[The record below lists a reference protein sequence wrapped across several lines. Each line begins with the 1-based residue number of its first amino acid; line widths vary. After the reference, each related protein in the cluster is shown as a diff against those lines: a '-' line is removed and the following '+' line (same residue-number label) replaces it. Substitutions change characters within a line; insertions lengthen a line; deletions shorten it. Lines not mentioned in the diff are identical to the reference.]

1 MKINQIQ
8 ALDFDIA
15 YMDDAGYTCHKNIAT
30 CCLHLELTL
39 HLGRNVA
46 KTPRF
51 YPCDVFKRCS
61 LQICISED
69 TSLNEKSSVV
79 AYCNAYEL
87 SSIVPKKKNKSPEF
101 WSLFRCVSRA
111 MGHGTWGSPPE
122 RNCACFTQTTDEGE
136 IGPKGSFSNSAW
148 MPFPFL
154 DTCCNSNWCHPID
167 IAVSMSPLTKT
178 NILISSQFQG
188 QIPNIYIYIGYI
200 YLNPLVKYRK
210 CSFCLGDMQKPPLRW
225 NFRLIPGTFRSS
237 WHFGQIWSHE
247 KKRQPCK
254 NWWSGVISWLV
265 NLTPPNLPPDKK

>member
-87 SSIVPKKKNKSPEF
+87 SSIVPQKKTNHQNFGHCSDVFHERWDMAHGVPLQRETARVSHRPLTRERLGPRDHFPILHECHFLPRHMLQLKLMSPHRHSSINVTPNKNKHS
-101 WSLFRCVSRA
+101 
-111 MGHGTWGSPPE
+111 HI
-122 RNCACFTQTTDEGE
+122 FTIPG
-136 IGPKGSFSNSAW
+136 SNS
-148 MPFPFL
+148 
-154 DTCCNSNWCHPID
+154 
-167 IAVSMSPLTKT
+167 KY
-178 NILISSQFQG
+178 
-188 QIPNIYIYIGYI
+188 IYIYIYI
-200 YLNPLVKYRK
+200 Y
-210 CSFCLGDMQKPPLRW
+210 
-225 NFRLIPGTFRSS
+225 I
-237 WHFGQIWSHE
+237 
-247 KKRQPCK
+247 
-254 NWWSGVISWLV
+254 
-265 NLTPPNLPPDKK
+265 